1 MTVRSVAEIEQELR
15 DNAAAIGRQCLPGAV
30 EEGNY
35 LKAGSILGER
45 GGSLVLNLKGGST
58 GWWRDYAG
66 TDSGDMLDLIRIT
79 QGCAT
84 KAQAVAIAKDW
95 LGIRDEWGAGQ
106 RAAPDPAE
114 LAARAERLRQAQE
127 RRQIEATR
135 EREAKIRGARALYL
149 HGEAR
154 PIAGTPAE
162 AYLAGRGLR
171 PVEVKPGEGPRW
183 PGALRYHPEVYCKDA
198 GVKVP
203 CLLTP
208 LYLADGTH
216 VATHRIWLQPCQRR
230 GWTKLD
236 TEKPKK
242 VLGAMWGA
250 FAPINKGASGKSM
263 RAMREDEPVY
273 VTEGVEDAVVV
284 RMARPEARI
293 VCAISLGNIG
303 AIVLP
308 EAARRLVIVADRDSN
323 PKAVDA
329 LEQSIAQQQARGL
342 DVRLVMPPPGI
353 KDVNDWLLGACANGA
368 AA

>member
-1 MTVRSVAEIEQELR
+1 MSVLSVAEIEQQLR

-30 EEGNY
+30 EEGHY

-45 GGSLVLNLKGGST
+45 GNSLVLNLKGGSA

-95 LGIRDEWGAGQ
+95 LGIRDDWQPRA
-106 RAAPDPAE
+106 AAPDPAE
-114 LAARAERLRQAQE
+114 LAARAERLRQMQE
-127 RRQIEATR
+127 RRQIELAQ
-135 EREAKIRGARALYL
+135 EREAKIKGARALYL
-149 HGEAR
+149 HRDAR

-162 AYLAGRGLR
+162 AYLTGRGLR
-171 PVEVKPGEGPRW
+171 PVEVKAGEGPRW
-183 PGALRYHPEVYCKDA
+183 PGALRFHPEVYCKDV

-203 CLLTP
+203 AMLTP

-216 VATHRIWLQPCQRR
+216 VATHRIWLQPCPRR

-236 TEKPKK
+236 TDKPKK
-242 VLGAMWGA
+242 VLGPMWGA
-250 FAPINKGASGKSM
+250 FAPINKGAGGGSM
-263 RAMREDEPVY
+263 RAMRADEPVY
-273 VTEGVEDAVVV
+273 VTEGVEDALVV
-284 RMARPEARI
+284 RMARPDVRI
-293 VCAISLGNIG
+293 VCAIALGNVG

-308 EAARRLVIVADRDSN
+308 EAARRLVIVADRDQN
-323 PKAVDA
+323 QTAIDA
-329 LEQSIAQQQARGL
+329 LEASIARQQARGL
-342 DVRLVMPPPGI
+342 DVRLVMPPVGT
-353 KDVNDWLLGACANGA
+353 KDLNDWLLAGLRQDGA